1 MVDDL
6 LRGLVDPLG
15 TPPHGCVEYQAGIL
29 PASATGAFK
38 ALPCADVPVC
48 SGQVP
53 YDHDRYERGRE
64 KKNKKQATR
73 RQDKID
79 FILQEGK
86 AGLTFNWSI
95 EDHKTFQYLL
105 DREAKSGNTAALSNK
120 TKADVVGDQLRGSVD
135 PSGTPLHGCVVYQ
148 DETLPAVAPVVAED
162 LSDVPT
168 RVFEGYDPEVATV
181 TGVDMVDDLVRGLV
195 DPLGNPPHGCVE
207 YLGTAVM
214 EVETGEIEME
224 GDYARAAE
232 VDIIKGKEVNMYNI
246 VVDKVMAITGVVTIL
261 DADSGTEIMDPVKP
275 ESPYTSRWKWGD
287 PRFPMK
293 RGHFEYDPIE
303 VLDNNKSTGL
313 KRRMVSNF
321 CNISLKNATVLPSP
335 SKRSESRGIATCQ

>member
-162 LSDVPT
+162 LSDVPS
-168 RVFEGYDPEVATV
+168 RVFEGYDPEVAT
-181 TGVDMVDDLVRGLV
+181 
-195 DPLGNPPHGCVE
+195 
-207 YLGTAVM
+207 
-214 EVETGEIEME
+214 
-224 GDYARAAE
+224 
-232 VDIIKGKEVNMYNI
+232 
-246 VVDKVMAITGVVTIL
+246 
-261 DADSGTEIMDPVKP
+261 
-275 ESPYTSRWKWGD
+275 
-287 PRFPMK
+287 
-293 RGHFEYDPIE
+293 
-303 VLDNNKSTGL
+303 
-313 KRRMVSNF
+313 
-321 CNISLKNATVLPSP
+321 
-335 SKRSESRGIATCQ
+335 